1 VKPLRIAQVAPIAT
15 GVSPTAT
22 GSIEQIVWLLTE
34 ELVRRGHDVTLFA
47 TGDSETSA
55 RLASLYAR
63 GYNDDHALWDWMF
76 HEVLHMAAVF
86 ERAEQFDIVHSH
98 AYHFGLPFTRLVAT
112 PVVHTYHV
120 LPDEDILAGYARH
133 PEANLVAVSEFQR
146 SQLDGVGGHL
156 PVVHHGIDVETFP
169 FRARGGDYLL
179 FLGRLNWQKG
189 PVEAIRVARA
199 SGMRLVLAGP
209 DDDDEAFVREHI
221 APEVERGAVDHVGWV
236 GRRKRNALLARA
248 GALVYPINYPET
260 FGLVLIEAMACG
272 TPVLALDRGAVGE
285 IVDDGVTGFVRSD
298 VEGLVE
304 AVPRALALDRRAVRG
319 RARERFGHSRMTD
332 DYEALYE
339 RLAGRRI
346 RRIA

>member
-1 VKPLRIAQVAPIAT
+1 MKPLRIAQVAPIAT

-34 ELVRRGHDVTLFA
+34 ELVARGHDVTLFA

-55 RLASLYAR
+55 RLAALYAR
-63 GYNDDHALWDWMF
+63 GYNDDHTLWDWMF

-86 ERAEQFDIVHSH
+86 ERAAEFDIVHSH
-98 AYHFGLPFTRLVAT
+98 AYHFALPFTRLVPT

-120 LPDEDILAGYARH
+120 LPDEDILAGYARY

-146 SQLDGVGGHL
+146 SQLDDVGGRL
-156 PVVHHGIDVETFP
+156 PVVHHGIEVEKFP
-169 FRARGGDYLL
+169 FRVRGGDYLL
-179 FLGRLNWQKG
+179 FLGKLTWQKG

-199 SGMRLVLAGP
+199 AGGRLVLAGP
-209 DDDDEAFVREHI
+209 EDDEAFAREHI
-221 APEVERGAVDHVGWV
+221 APELEPGAVDHVGWV
-236 GRRKRNALLARA
+236 GPRKRNALLAGA

-260 FGLVLIEAMACG
+260 FGLVVIEAMACG

-285 IVDDGVTGFVRSD
+285 IVDEGVTGFVRSD
-298 VEGLVE
+298 VEGLAE
-304 AVPRALALDRRAVRG
+304 AVPRALALDRRAVRA
-319 RARERFGHSRMTD
+319 RALERFGHRRMTD
-332 DYEALYE
+332 DYERLYE
-339 RLAGRRI
+339 RFAGRRM